1 MSGVMSMLGLS
12 SSAADPS
19 KYLNQTTVTGQTSA
33 ALSAL
38 KGTAGSIGSALN
50 LAKQVPGIPPGVID
64 SLQSLNTD
72 STALVS
78 KASTMGPEAIE
89 KERATL
95 DARLVTIQTN
105 VASEEASA
113 KRRAYDEAVTSVMAR
128 VKTVNADSTVP
139 ADMKA
144 KFNAIQESIVA
155 DTEGTMTPDAIL
167 GALTAANE
175 DLLVSE
181 NKEFSSLRLLRRI
194 GATCFTGMYYMLF
207 GLAILF
213 GGIIAS
219 NTYARE
225 HFWGVK
231 AYYFFYGAAFF
242 PLTLLYGIVRP
253 PHWYATIAPFSL
265 GPVAAG
271 MFGYHVSANPHPPSN
286 LLRFSALGIGLLLAI
301 LAFFRGAFD
310 AFLPKGTLLK
320 VQRALRMTTNLTTAA
335 DALELPVTPAVP
347 AKVSAEGVA
356 KVDALTAIGPS
367 ATPSAATSVTTSAT
381 TSAATAK

>member
-1 MSGVMSMLGLS
+1 MLGMS
-12 SSAADPS
+12 SSDADPN

-38 KGTAGSIGSALN
+38 KGTAGSIGSVLN
-50 LAKQVPGIPPGVID
+50 ITKQIPGIPPSVVD

-72 STALVS
+72 ATGLMS
-78 KASTMGPEAIE
+78 KAATMGPEAIE

-95 DARLVTIQTN
+95 DNRLVTIQAS
-105 VASEEASA
+105 VAAQEASA
-113 KRRAYDEAVTSVMAR
+113 KRMAYDEAVAAVMAR

-139 ADMKA
+139 ADIKA
-144 KFNAIQESIVA
+144 KFTAVQDSIAA
-155 DTEGTMTPDAIL
+155 DMSGNMTPDEIL
-167 GALTAANE
+167 GALQAANE

-181 NKEFSSLRLLRRI
+181 NKEFSSVRFLRRI
-194 GATCFTGMYYMLF
+194 GATCITGLYYMLF

-219 NTYARE
+219 NVYAKER
-225 HFWGVK
+225 FWGVK
-231 AYYFFYGAAFF
+231 AFYFFYGAAFF

-271 MFGYHVSANPHPPSN
+271 LFGYHVSANPQPASN
-286 LLRFSALGIGLLLAI
+286 LLRFSALGVGLLLAI

-320 VQRALRMTTNLTTAA
+320 VQRALRMTTALTTAA

-356 KVDALTAIGPS
+356 KTTALTATGPS
-367 ATPSAATSVTTSAT
+367 GTAA
-381 TSAATAK
+381 AAAK